1 MAVGDLSNTTL
12 RHIYHDDNLTCKILE
27 EVFQAHTEVVFQK
40 NEFLLNQGKTA
51 NEYYCLESGLVR
63 AFVHDYKGNDMTTQ
77 FFCNNE
83 IVIEVNSLFQRI
95 PAKEN
100 IQALTRCKC
109 WRITFEDFQRLY
121 QSIPELAEW
130 GRTWMSQQ
138 LFLLK
143 QRSVSMIT
151 DSATER
157 YLALQKERPQILR
170 EAPIRDI
177 ASYLG
182 ITDTSLSR
190 IRKEIAKA

>member
-1 MAVGDLSNTTL
+1 MVIGDLSNTTL
-12 RHIYHDDNLTCKILE
+12 RYIYRSNSLTSKILE

-40 NEFLLNQGKTA
+40 NEFILKQGETA

-63 AFVHDYKGNDMTTQ
+63 AFVHDYKGNDITTQ

-83 IVIEVNSLFQRI
+83 IVIEANSLFLRI

-100 IQALTRCKC
+100 IQALTKCKC
-109 WRITFEDFQRLY
+109 WKITFEDFQHLFQNNR
-121 QSIPELAEW
+121 ELVEW
-130 GRTWMSQQ
+130 GRAWMSQQ

-143 QRSVSMIT
+143 QHSVSMIT
-151 DSATER
+151 DSATDR
-157 YLALQKERPQILR
+157 YLDLQKEKPQILK
-170 EAPIRDI
+170 EAPIKDI

-190 IRKEIAKA
+190 IRKEVAKV